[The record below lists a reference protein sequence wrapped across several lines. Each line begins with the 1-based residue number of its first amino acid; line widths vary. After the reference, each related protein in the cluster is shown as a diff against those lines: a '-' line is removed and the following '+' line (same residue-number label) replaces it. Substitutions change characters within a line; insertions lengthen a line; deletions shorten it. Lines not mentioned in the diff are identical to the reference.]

1 MEALT
6 LYLCKSAVIVL
17 LFYLFYLLFL
27 RRETFFQYNRLFLLV
42 GLGLSMLL
50 PLLPASLIPDVMSQT
65 SLAALPQML
74 NAAVVTSVSAVS
86 PAAEHAGGLPAL
98 MPMLYWIGVSFF
110 ATRFLIGVT
119 RLFLLYRRGLKLHE
133 GGFVVVL
140 LEKKI
145 SPFTFFRWLFVHRD
159 DFHSQQRSAMMAHEI
174 AHREQWHSFDL
185 LLLELVTLIQWFNP
199 FVWMVGKALRKEQEY
214 LADGQV
220 LRLGYDR
227 IAYQQLLLE
236 HCLGIDP
243 IPLTAH
249 FNRSLL
255 LHRMKKMA
263 TPKSKPWVK
272 IKYLISVF
280 FSLITAGLL
289 ALNPLSPATPIGETG
304 QNMLPNNTS
313 ALYQGGDSFVAEPD
327 SQRFVSI
334 DSPALYKGGDLSG
347 VPTFVNQNLKYPA
360 IAVEKRLQGKL
371 YLGYSID
378 EMGNLVE
385 VSVKQSRLSVLDA
398 ANSATPISTEAGKVP
413 EAMKGAVAA
422 LEQEALRVVGL
433 LEGFTPAKKE
443 GKGVKSS
450 YVLPVMFVISDSE
463 ADKTKIAPPPP
474 PPPPARS
481 TGSSVTT
488 PEGAKLPPPPPPPPP
503 PPARRAAS
511 ASSTGAAPSSPLAPP
526 PPPPVRKID

>member
-27 RRETFFQYNRLFLLV
+27 RRETFFQYNRLFLLA

-86 PAAEHAGGLPAL
+86 PATEHAGGLPAVL
-98 MPMLYWIGVSFF
+98 PMLYWIGVSFF
-110 ATRFLIGVT
+110 ATRFLIGGA

-140 LEKKI
+140 LDQKV
-145 SPFTFFRWLFVHRD
+145 SPFTFFRLLFVHRD

-174 AHREQWHSFDL
+174 VHREQWHSFDL
-185 LLLELVTLIQWFNP
+185 LLLELVTIIQWFNP
-199 FVWMVGKALRKEQEY
+199 FVWIMGKALRKEQEY

-243 IPLTAH
+243 IPLTTH

-255 LHRMKKMA
+255 LYRMKKMA

-272 IKYLISVF
+272 IKYLISALF
-280 FSLITAGLL
+280 TLITAGLL
-289 ALNPLSPATPIGETG
+289 ALNPLSPTPAMVDTG
-304 QNMLPNNTS
+304 HKLFSENTS
-313 ALYQGGDSFVAEPD
+313 ALSQGVDSSVAHPD
-327 SQRFVSI
+327 SQRFVAI
-334 DSPALYKGGDLSG
+334 DTPALYKGGELSG
-347 VPTFVNQNLKYPA
+347 VKTFINQNLKYPA
-360 IAVEKRLQGKL
+360 IAIEKGLQGRV
-371 YLGYSID
+371 YVAYSID
-378 EMGNLVE
+378 EKGILVE
-385 VSVKQSRLSVLDA
+385 PSVKQSRLTVSE
-398 ANSATPISTEAGKVP
+398 ATNRATEISTESGKVP
-413 EAMKGAVAA
+413 EELKDAVAA

-433 LEGFTPAKKE
+433 LEGFTPANME
-443 GKGVKSS
+443 GKAVKVS
-450 YVLPVMFVISDSE
+450 YLLPIQFVISE
-463 ADKTKIAPPPP
+463 PGADKEKMAPPPP
-474 PPPPARS
+474 PPPTRS
-481 TGSSVTT
+481 TGSSPTGPVVI
-488 PEGAKLPPPPPPPPP
+488 KLP
-503 PPARRAAS
+503 
-511 ASSTGAAPSSPLAPP
+511 SPPP
-526 PPPPVRKID
+526 PPPPVRRID

>member
-243 IPLTAH
+243 IPLTTH

-255 LHRMKKMA
+255 LYRMKKMA

-272 IKYLISVF
+272 IKYLISALF
-280 FSLITAGLL
+280 TLITAGLL
-289 ALNPLSPATPIGETG
+289 ALNPLSPAANIFDKQLDQSPYDTPPLYNGDAFSPVEYLKQFPDSILPAFAARHQTGEEEIKGIYRHITERI
-304 QNMLPNNTS
+304 NYPYS
-313 ALYQGGDSFVAEPD
+313 ALEKEVMGTVYVSFAIDEKGGLADTKVAK
-327 SQRFVSI
+327 SCLIVI
-334 DSPALYKGGDLSG
+334 DSRRK
-347 VPTFVNQNLKYPA
+347 
-360 IAVEKRLQGKL
+360 
-371 YLGYSID
+371 
-378 EMGNLVE
+378 M
-385 VSVKQSRLSVLDA
+385 LSVSPKL
-398 ANSATPISTEAGKVP
+398 SPQLATAISD
-413 EAMKGAVAA
+413 
-422 LEQEALRVVGL
+422 LEKEALRVVSTL
-433 LEGFTPAKKE
+433 DGFTPAKKD
-443 GKGVKSS
+443 GKSVKSNFI
-450 YVLPVMFVISDSE
+450 LPVVFVTMERE
-463 ADKTKIAPPPP
+463 ADKLKMAAVAPP
-474 PPPPARS
+474 PPPPAR
-481 TGSSVTT
+481 
-488 PEGAKLPPPPPPPPP
+488 K
-503 PPARRAAS
+503 
-511 ASSTGAAPSSPLAPP
+511 
-526 PPPPVRKID
+526 